1 MLIRKSPATSKTQ
14 PREAKH
20 GIYPPERLAGEKAQT
35 PHRTA
40 ADGYDPASRQ
50 IPRQRMRGGGGIRGF
65 AVLWRGRGQE
75 NRYSARSLHW
85 SVLAAGQKIPALR
98 FPRSILMVADRTSDN
113 KKVSFDRAILFE
125 LFMILMQLRSM
136 PKTKEFILYQ
146 R

>member
-1 MLIRKSPATSKTQ
+1 MVMIPPA
-14 PREAKH
+14 AKFRAK
-20 GIYPPERLAGEKAQT
+20 ECAG
-35 PHRTA
+35 
-40 ADGYDPASRQ
+40 D
-50 IPRQRMRGGGGIRGF
+50 GGIRGF
-65 AVLWRGRGQE
+65 AVLWRGRGEE

-136 PKTKEFILYQ
+136 PKTKEFISKVKIICRPSSRSWLVEPDENDFPNS
-146 R
+146 